1 MDENKRMPQLTLKY
15 KNKTQKKRRKK
26 IYIIVS
32 VANKCNN
39 KACAKMCRLN
49 LDI

>member
-1 MDENKRMPQLTLKY
+1 MDEKKRMPQLTLKY
-15 KNKTQKKRRKK
+15 KNKTQKRRRKK
-26 IYIIVS
+26 NIIVS